1 MKEKYKSIS
10 IGLLILFA
18 LAIFL
23 AIDAGYTYYHAVAT
37 AGQDG
42 ISNASLLY
50 KLFGFPDSGW
60 SIEAFYG
67 NFKGCL
73 RFLGIVLTANIGFF
87 MWRRVGVKREKNIDG
102 K

>member
-10 IGLLILFA
+10 IGLLILLA

-23 AIDAGYTYYHAVAT
+23 TIDSGYTYYHAVAT

-50 KLFGFPDSGW
+50 KLFGFADSGW
-60 SIEAFYG
+60 SIETFYG
-67 NFKGCL
+67 NFKDCL
-73 RFLGIVLTANIGFF
+73 RFLGIVLTANIGFY
-87 MWRRVGVKREKNIDG
+87 MWRKVGVKK
-102 K
+102 